1 MGNPIGAN
9 KIQTG
14 DAVLDDLLADLD
26 AEENIAEDPDNE
38 GFQLVCN
45 KKN

>member
-1 MGNPIGAN
+1 M
-9 KIQTG
+9 
-14 DAVLDDLLADLD
+14 LDDLLADLD